1 MRRDLAFPGFL
12 FGVCLCITDAAGGQV
27 RPMADTAILLASPTL
42 APEGRKAIQERI
54 ETVHAR
60 FRERHGGLGPEQFG
74 VQCCQILQIPAA
86 AFVPIGNAVWT
97 TTAYSYQYRESGAAT
112 HAAVQLPSGVEIE
125 FLDLYYYDAD
135 AVNDISAFLNAY
147 SGGAP
152 DSGPPGITLL
162 TTTDSDGAPGYDYAF
177 SPAFGLFYT
186 VNNNVAFDST
196 AAQLEVVVSTPV
208 ASSDLRFKA
217 VDLWW
222 MRQVSP
228 APAVQTFNDVGPG
241 DFAFQYIEALAAA
254 GITGGC
260 GGNNYCPNNPL
271 TRAQMAVFIAKA
283 LGLYWPY

>member
-1 MRRDLAFPGFL
+1 MRRDLAFTGFL
-12 FGVCLCITDAAGGQV
+12 FGVCLGITEAADGQL
-27 RPMADTAILLASPTL
+27 RTTTDTAVMLASPTL
-42 APEGRKAIQERI
+42 KPAGRKAIQDRI
-54 ETVHAR
+54 EAVHAR
-60 FRERHGGLGPEQFG
+60 FREKHGGVGPEQFG
-74 VQCCQILQIPAA
+74 VQCCQITQIPSG
-86 AFVPIGNAVWT
+86 AFVPVGDALWVALAYGYKYRQSGASVNAV
-97 TTAYSYQYRESGAAT
+97 
-112 HAAVQLPSGVEIE
+112 VQLPSGVEIQ

-135 AVNDISAFLNAY
+135 PVNDISAVLYAY
-147 SGGAP
+147 SGGTP
-152 DSGPPGITLL
+152 DSGPPAVDAL
-162 TTTDSDGAPGYDYAF
+162 TTTSSSGSPGYDYAY

-186 VNNNVAFDST
+186 VNNNVALDP
-196 AAQLEVVVSTPV
+196 AGAQLEITIVAPV

-241 DFAFQYIEALAAA
+241 DFGFQYIEALAAA